1 MSRTTEL
8 EQRIAKALD
17 RIGRGVGRLK
27 APTAG
32 APTQPAPAATS
43 GADPEI
49 AELRAALAKEKATNA
64 QLNERLGSTRHRQ
77 ETSVTQLERRL
88 ARLTEQ
94 LDLQSLEMLRL
105 KKANAKLMAA
115 NAALR
120 DAQIAGSTE
129 SAVLNR
135 SLAAEL
141 EALQAER
148 RAEMAEMEEILSEL
162 RPLVGTESVAGTS
175 TGTTTETSAGSSH
188 V

>member
-1 MSRTTEL
+1 MSRIAEL
-8 EQRIAKALD
+8 ERRIVAALD
-17 RIGRGVGRLK
+17 RIGRSAK
-27 APTAG
+27 ALEARPVAEAG
-32 APTQPAPAATS
+32 AES
-43 GADPEI
+43 EI
-49 AELRAALAKEKATNA
+49 TALRAALDKEKATNA
-64 QLNERLGSTRHRQ
+64 QLSDRVNNVRQRQ
-77 ETSVTQLERRL
+77 ETSVSQLERRL

-105 KKANAKLMAA
+105 KKANTKLMES

-120 DAQIAGSTE
+120 EAQLEGATE
-129 SAVLNR
+129 SVVLNR

-162 RPLVGTESVAGTS
+162 RPLVSQEDT
-175 TGTTTETSAGSSH
+175 H